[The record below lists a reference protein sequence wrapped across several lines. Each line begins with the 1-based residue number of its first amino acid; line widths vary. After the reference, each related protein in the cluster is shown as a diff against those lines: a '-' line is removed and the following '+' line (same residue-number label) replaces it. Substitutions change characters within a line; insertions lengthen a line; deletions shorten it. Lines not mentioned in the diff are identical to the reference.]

1 MHKVNKPSKTT
12 SAAERRM
19 GVGGGLTQM
28 KAVKRNNLRVKRK
41 ATRG

>member
-1 MHKVNKPSKTT
+1 MAKGNLPTKTT

-19 GVGGGLTQM
+19 GVGGGLTQT
-28 KAVKRNNLRVKRK
+28 KAVKRNNLKVKRR